1 MDLDETH
8 QQEYQRQAHGNESA
22 QATRQTN
29 DPPSDLMSRRAR
41 RVQAQM
47 EDDTPFYSAPFP
59 PNANFFLDASKDDPD
74 RSKDSHGPGI
84 EKPTC
89 SINLLCRRNGILQ
102 KHQIQVIS
110 QARCSSP
117 DQSENLIASNK
128 KLIQTDAQLFEVVRK
143 TYQKKMY
150 GIWRRIFSLKTLRE
164 IRLVLVSFAVYYMD
178 FYHVDRLIVHPF

>member
-1 MDLDETH
+1 M
-8 QQEYQRQAHGNESA
+8 
-22 QATRQTN
+22 
-29 DPPSDLMSRRAR
+29 
-41 RVQAQM
+41 
-47 EDDTPFYSAPFP
+47 
-59 PNANFFLDASKDDPD
+59 DASKDDPD
-74 RSKDSHGPGI
+74 RSKNSHDPGI
-84 EKPTC
+84 DFSLPPQPIRDKATLELPFDVEKPTC

-117 DQSENLIASNK
+117 DQFENLIASNK

-164 IRLVLVSFAVYYMD
+164 IPLVLVSFAVYHMD
-178 FYHVDRLIVHPF
+178 PTMLTESDSSPLLIIVPF